1 MKRMVCLMLVMLV
14 LAGMGIFASADDFQ
28 LRNGI
33 LFGDSEEEIRNKETL
48 EIGESSSSERDDGTK
63 YIYSDEGMIAGFDDA
78 NVNYYFKD
86 NEMYD
91 MEYEFY
97 TDKENY
103 KTIYDT
109 LYKNLSKK
117 YGNSIKA
124 LDDGHF
130 VKTEAQNMDNYFI
143 LAVAAYGGG
152 IADLSDVDEWVVK
165 CDDYYVKIEMR
176 YSYYAFKSSK
186 DLAYTVYVDYMK
198 YTNDD
203 LATVIEQAANDAAA
217 AQADLEAREASLN
230 DDL

>member
-1 MKRMVCLMLVMLV
+1 MKRLVCLMLVMV
-14 LAGMGIFASADDFQ
+14 MFAGMGVFALADDFQ

-33 LFGDSEEEIRNKETL
+33 LFGDSEEVVRNKETL
-48 EIGESSSSERDDGTK
+48 EIGEYSSSERDDGTK
-63 YIYSDEGMIAGFDDA
+63 YIYSHDGMIAGFDDA
-78 NVNYYFKD
+78 DVKYFFKD

-91 MEYEFY
+91 MEYCFY

-117 YGNSIKA
+117 YGNPIKA

-130 VKTEAQNMDNYFI
+130 IKTEVQNVDNYLL
-143 LAVAAYGGG
+143 LALAAYDTG

-186 DLAYTVYVDYMK
+186 DLSYTVYIDYMK
-198 YTNDD
+198 YTDDD
-203 LATVIEQAANDAAA
+203 LTIAIEQAANDAAA

-230 DDL
+230 GDL